1 MPPRGDLSLGGR
13 RTGALRGAFMGLVR
27 NTALSPAQ
35 QQVLATNTLERQPLS
50 ENERN
55 IAVSFIA
62 PMLNTKWPNAPAG
75 EIQATALE
83 TADKLTRRDLAA
95 LVQAVRLKGT
105 LTMASN
111 QPQRLAQ
118 DADRLNLDALEE
130 EERAVV
136 DQLQTPWTSSP
147 PDQKRKKD
155 LQLQLARIQQDRAG
169 IYRRRRVTTTPAAP
183 APAGG
188 PKPPGAADYG
198 FTPK

>member
-1 MPPRGDLSLGGR
+1 MPPRGDFSLGGR

-50 ENERN
+50 ENERA

-62 PMLNTKWPNAPAG
+62 PMLNTKWPNVPAG

-111 QPQRLAQ
+111 QPNRLAQ
-118 DADRLNLDALEE
+118 DADRLNLDALEDE
-130 EERAVV
+130 EASLV
-136 DQLQTPWTSSP
+136 DEIQTAWTASP
-147 PDQKRKKD
+147 PTKERRAMILKRLGD
-155 LQLQLARIQQDRAG
+155 VREQRAS
-169 IYRRRRVTTTPAAP
+169 ILRRRGVKAPTATPAAP
-183 APAGG
+183 AQ
-188 PKPPGAADYG
+188 PKGAAAFG